1 MKKDWHNVGI
11 KKSALKTTI
20 FTSLTFH
27 NFGNFYS
34 IILLY
39 YYSGQNPPSMQIFFL
54 LFLINHQEKIINVVA
69 YNAVF
74 LDNLQMCRVG
84 QVACQGLIL
93 KGMVLFKA
101 ANLIGD
107 IVIYCLQLALTSPP
121 TIMEGGKI
129 GTIAK
134 VQMCI

>member
-1 MKKDWHNVGI
+1 MV
-11 KKSALKTTI
+11 I
-20 FTSLTFH
+20 FILL
-27 NFGNFYS
+27 FYYI
-34 IILLY
+34 IILAKD
-39 YYSGQNPPSMQIFFL
+39 PPSMQIFFL

-134 VQMCI
+134 ESEVKKNVHLVFV